1 MKESKRWRVLAVPAL
16 AIALAG
22 ASGFSSAME
31 EGFYAGLSASAENLD
46 VTPSRI
52 TDNTHPMNATPSSGR
67 TFHVRDSDDKTTSGF
82 GILAGYTSHLNDRR
96 LYLSTEIDLAYH
108 SGKVRGRLEWIEDS
122 AARESAG
129 DDPDWPQS
137 GEGWPD
143 DWTFEQNRSYG
154 LTLRLG
160 GQPDFLVSML
170 GLDSGLYALAG
181 IRRIE
186 AEYSLSYEGCSAS
199 EGCPGGRE
207 DESYTQGSSRTD
219 TDYTAWTAG
228 LGLHTPVGD
237 RLGMQVEMYY
247 TNYEEE
253 NLLLLDGKGP
263 PHIRVVHSPDANGIG
278 LRLRLLRHF

>member
-1 MKESKRWRVLAVPAL
+1 MKESKRWRVLAIPAL
-16 AIALAG
+16 AVALAG
-22 ASGFSSAME
+22 APGFSFAME
-31 EGFYAGLSASAENLD
+31 EGFYMGLSASAENLD

-52 TDNTHPMNATPSSGR
+52 TDNTHPMNATTSRGR
-67 TFHVRDSDDKTTSGF
+67 TFSTRDSDTQTTSGF
-82 GILAGYTSHLNDRR
+82 GVFAGYTFRPSNRE
-96 LYLSTEIDLAYH
+96 LYLSAEIDLAYH
-108 SGKVRGRLEWIEDS
+108 GGKARGRLEWIKDS
-122 AARESAG
+122 AARERAG
-129 DDPDWPQS
+129 SNPDWPQS

-143 DWTFEQNRSYG
+143 NWTFEQNRSYG

-170 GLDSGLYALAG
+170 GPDSGLYALAG
-181 IRRIE
+181 VRRIE
-186 AEYSLSYEGCSAS
+186 AEYSLSYEGCSAN

-207 DESYTQGSSRTD
+207 DGSYVQGSDRTD

-228 LGLHTPVGD
+228 LGLHTPIGD

-253 NLLLLDGKGP
+253 DLLLLDDKGP
-263 PHIRVVHSPDANGIG
+263 PHIRVVHSPDADGIG

>member
-16 AIALAG
+16 AAALVG
-22 ASGFSSAME
+22 APGFSPAME
-31 EGFYAGLSASAENLD
+31 EGFYMGLSASAENLD
-46 VTPSRI
+46 ATPSRI
-52 TDNTHPMNATPSSGR
+52 TDNTHPMNATTSRGR
-67 TFHVRDSDDKTTSGF
+67 TFSTRDSDTQTISGF
-82 GILAGYTSHLNDRR
+82 GVLAGYTFRPSNRE
-96 LYLSTEIDLAYH
+96 LYLSAEIDLVYH
-108 SGKVRGRLEWIEDS
+108 GGKARGRLAWIKDS
-122 AARESAG
+122 VLRAG
-129 DDPDWPQS
+129 ANNVPDWPQS

-143 DWTFEQNRSYG
+143 NWTFEKNRSYG

-160 GQPDFLVSML
+160 GQPDFLTSML
-170 GLDSGLYALAG
+170 GPDSGLYALAG

-186 AEYSLSYEGCSAS
+186 AEYSLSYEGCPTT

-207 DESYTQGSSRTD
+207 DESYVQGSDRTD

-253 NLLLLDGKGP
+253 DLLLLDDNGP
-263 PHIRVVHSPDANGIG
+263 PHIRVVHSPDADGIG